1 MQWLTEL
8 LLFETLKLLLFIG
21 DRYIAADISL
31 TCRTAVFDIFL
42 GNDKSR
48 TKKKKKSRIKIS
60 FK

>member
-48 TKKKKKSRIKIS
+48 TKKKSRIKIS